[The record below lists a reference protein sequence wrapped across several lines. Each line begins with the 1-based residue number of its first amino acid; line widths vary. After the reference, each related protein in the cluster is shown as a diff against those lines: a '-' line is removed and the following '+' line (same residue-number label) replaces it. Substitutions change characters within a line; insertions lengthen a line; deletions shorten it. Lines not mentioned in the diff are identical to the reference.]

1 LGFLRRVVVAV
12 VAVAIVLAV
21 FWLYGRWTG
30 APDFDSYRDDGFAP
44 TAAESNSATGE
55 VGKIGGVG
63 IGDVSGARYY
73 HRDAGKRI
81 DREFGFA
88 KLLHKVRDQ
97 LEIEGPYMKV
107 FQRNF
112 NCSITADRGTVEIE
126 TTAGRPSPADAAFT
140 GNVVIH
146 LLPQGD
152 SDFAEAWVY
161 MDDVTFISDRSVFST
176 AGPVRFLSADVEMLG
191 RGLELVYNE
200 TLERLEFFR
209 VVKLQSLRLSSGKTG
224 SMSKSTSDKSGRGG
238 RPEDSP
244 AGRVDPNE
252 IAAGDYYRCVL
263 GGNVTIDG
271 PDQFVVAQDRLV
283 ISDIFWA
290 RSDANAPRDSNSA
303 SVGADAIGRDSIPMP
318 AEPNTVV
325 QSPLDVMVTCDRGIL
340 LAPVDSR
347 LGSEMVID
355 SNVPVDASAWPAAA
369 KDKPSFHTGRIDYS
383 VLTDDTVAS
392 GLSQL
397 TFFAD
402 SNIADPNGRRTPV
415 TITAWR
421 ETRFVAD
428 SNQVIF
434 DGNCVCVM
442 PSKDPNL
449 GKDYVFQSPRIIVD
463 LLGDSN
469 DLFSAADINA
479 VGPVRLDFATEN
491 MADVKAAPMP
501 VSVTARKNATVSAA
515 GNQVVFDGDCV
526 ATMLKDD
533 PNILET
539 YILKSPMITM
549 DLPDKTKGS
558 SGGPDFKHVAAHG
571 GLVDMATVRTAK
583 TAAGQLAQGD
593 GANLGGIELKCRRF
607 DFDPNE
613 EVFTA
618 TGPGMIQLDNSKIA
632 EPNERKV
639 GMSLRRP
646 CYAFVR
652 NFDNLRYYLKDNKVV
667 ADADSQGTLRVDYIP
682 VRKGEYGEHVV
693 ATASHV
699 EAFFAKTLAG
709 DNELSTLHATGGITY
724 EDEKNQF
731 VGSELFYNH
740 AESLMTV
747 KGDRTQPCYFNGAL
761 VKGIEYDLN
770 TGRVRAELA
779 GPGLMQLKQ

>member
-1 LGFLRRVVVAV
+1 MGVIAVAV
-12 VAVAIVLAV
+12 VLAA

-30 APDFDSYRDDGFAP
+30 TPKLDSYRDEAFSPIKAD
-44 TAAESNSATGE
+44 SNSAAGE

-63 IGDVSGARYY
+63 IEDVGGARYY
-73 HRDAGKRI
+73 HRDRNKRI

-126 TTAGRPSPADAAFT
+126 TAAGRPSPSDAAFT

-152 SDFAEAWVY
+152 SDFSESWVY
-161 MDDVTFISDRSVFST
+161 LDDVTFISERSVFST
-176 AGPVRFLSADVEMLG
+176 AGPVRFLSADAEMLG
-191 RGLELVYNE
+191 RGMELVYNE
-200 TLERLEFFR
+200 QLERLEFFR
-209 VVKLQSLRLSSGKTG
+209 IVKLQSLRLSSGKTD
-224 SMSKSTSDKSGRGG
+224 SLSKSSDKSGRDRSGG
-238 RPEDSP
+238 AASGGSEPGK
-244 AGRVDPNE
+244 A
-252 IAAGDYYRCVL
+252 AAGDYYRCVL
-263 GGNVTIDG
+263 GGNATIHG
-271 PDQFVVAQDRLV
+271 PDQLVVAQDRLV

-290 RSDANAPRDSNSA
+290 RADANEPADANAA
-303 SVGADAIGRDSIPMP
+303 AVGAGAIGRDSIPGP

-340 LAPVDSR
+340 LAPVDSM
-347 LGSEMVID
+347 LGREMLTD
-355 SNVPVDASAWPAAA
+355 SNMPVDTNAWPAAA
-369 KDKPSFHTGRIDYS
+369 QDKPSFYTGRIDYS
-383 VLTDDTVAS
+383 VITGDTIAS

-402 SNIADPNGRRTPV
+402 SNSADPNSRKTPV
-415 TITAWR
+415 TITARR

-442 PSKDPNL
+442 PPKDPNL
-449 GKDYVFQSPRIIVD
+449 GKDYIFQSPRIIVN

-491 MADVKAAPMP
+491 MADATAAPMP
-501 VSVTARKNATVSAA
+501 VSVTARKNATVLAA
-515 GNQVVFDGDCV
+515 ANQVVFDGDCV

-533 PNILET
+533 PNVLET
-539 YILKSPMITM
+539 YILKSPVITM

-558 SGGPDFKHVAAHG
+558 SGGSDFKHIAAHG
-571 GLVDMATVRTAK
+571 GLVDMASVRTAK
-583 TAAGQLAQGD
+583 TAAGQLMQGD

-613 EVFTA
+613 EVFIA
-618 TGPGMIQLDNSKIA
+618 TGPGIIQLDNSKIA

-652 NFDNLRYYLKDNKVV
+652 NFDNLRYYLKDNKVI
-667 ADADSQGTLRVDYIP
+667 ADAESQGTLRVDYIP
-682 VRKGEYGEHVV
+682 VRQGRYGEHVI

-724 EDEKNQF
+724 EDAKNQF

-779 GPGLMQLKQ
+779 GPGLMQLK